1 MAHVTVVNLSFD
13 RPLQLA
19 IMGALW
25 RNGRLHLHQLH
36 AAVRRHHREVALSTV
51 STTITRL
58 IAAQW
63 VERIGKGV
71 YQAAITRAELLA
83 VLTQAIEEA

>member
-1 MAHVTVVNLSFD
+1 MADVNLSFD

-25 RNGRLHLHQLH
+25 RDKRLHLHQLH
-36 AAVRRHHREVALSTV
+36 AAVRRQHREVALSTV

-58 IAAQW
+58 IAAAW
-63 VERIGKGV
+63 VERVGHGV
-71 YQAAITRAELLA
+71 YVAAVTRDELLA
-83 VLTQAIEEA
+83 TIACAIAEA